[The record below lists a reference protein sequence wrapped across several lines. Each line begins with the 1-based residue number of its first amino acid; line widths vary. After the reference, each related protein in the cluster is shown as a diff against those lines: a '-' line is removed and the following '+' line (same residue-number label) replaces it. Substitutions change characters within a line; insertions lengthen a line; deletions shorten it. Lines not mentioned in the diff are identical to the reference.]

1 MRCFFPFALLFSL
14 TVFAAQAQTN
24 WPSPEI
30 ERVYQQG
37 REALSR
43 GDARMAASLF
53 RQVTDLAPDVSD
65 SRRDLAQAL
74 VLSGDAEGA
83 LRELEPLFREKN
95 ADASVYRIG
104 VQAYAAQKKGDAA
117 IKLLREG
124 IRRNPE
130 SGELYG
136 ALGDIEASSNRSE
149 EALTAYLEGIDR
161 DPNYYLNYYK
171 AANIYIFSKKLIWAI
186 LYAETFLLY
195 EHQTPRATDV
205 RNLLFSAYK
214 RFFFPNATDERFNP
228 GSTRIPSGRA
238 GNFEEAVVQ
247 TLRRQSPVI
256 ADGITTE
263 NLTMLR
269 IRFLAEWTE
278 TYGRRYPYALFR
290 YQDSMAR
297 TGTFDA
303 YNQQLL
309 GRAEQGSGFEAW
321 NKMNPKAIP
330 EFAAWAAAHPFRAV
344 VGEFYNS
351 KRTRDVPFK
360 KSE

>member
-1 MRCFFPFALLFSL
+1 MCRLFFFSLLFSL
-14 TVFAAQAQTN
+14 SFLSAGAQTE

-43 GDARMAASLF
+43 GDARTAASLF
-53 RQVTDLAPDVSD
+53 RQVADLAPDIPEG
-65 SRRDLAQAL
+65 RRDLAQAL
-74 VLSGDAEGA
+74 VLTGDADGA
-83 LRELEPLFREKN
+83 LRELDPLFRSRN

-117 IKLLREG
+117 LKLLREG

-136 ALGDIEASSNRSE
+136 AFGDMEEASNRPE
-149 EALTAYLEGIDR
+149 EALGAYLEGIER

-205 RNLLFSAYK
+205 RNLLFSAYR
-214 RFFFPNATDERFNP
+214 RFFFPNATDDRLNP
-228 GSTRIPSGRA
+228 GSTRIQTGRA

-247 TLRRQSPVI
+247 TLRRQAPVI
-256 ADGITTE
+256 SDGITTE

-297 TGTFDA
+297 FGVFDA
-303 YNQQLL
+303 YNQQLI

-330 EFAAWAAAHPFRAV
+330 EFAAWAGEHPFRVAL
-344 VGEFYNS
+344 GEFYNT
-351 KRTRDVPFK
+351 KRTKDVPYK
-360 KSE
+360 KGG